1 MQIIELYI
9 RSQFLAQGTASAT
22 TTNKLVDSSATF
34 TTLIKVGDVVENI
47 TDNTTAKI
55 TVIDSAT
62 QVTLDNDIMTSGET
76 YRIYTDYVKMDLF
89 KDESVSISDSI
100 QDVRDISKIFTTF
113 SQQFNLPASKNNNK
127 FFKHYQDTD
136 VLNSFDARYKTDAI
150 IKLNGVDFRKG
161 KIRLNT
167 VDLKNNKAYSYKVVF
182 FGDIVELKDL
192 FQDDDLSSLVSLNS
206 LNFTYDDATVLSKFQ
221 TPVTSDIVFP
231 LITHSKYFT
240 IHTNGKYQSGS
251 DSLVYTDLKPALR
264 IKKIIQAIE
273 SKYNL
278 VFSNDFFNSFNF
290 QTIYMLLHRAA
301 GDVSNALTTGSVLT
315 ITNSF
320 INDLTLNS
328 GDDMRPLGSVG
339 GFFDFVY
346 TITLTAATPVTIRI
360 TGTNGYLFAEQEFS
374 TIGVNTLVFDTYWGA
389 LSEDM
394 FFTIIS
400 ENTLTISSQSLS
412 VEYSTVNFGTSNA
425 SYDFPSSSVTN
436 DFVVSRQLPKMKIID
451 FMTSLFKMF
460 NLTAYKENG
469 IIVVRSLQDF
479 YNAGNTYDITK
490 YVEVDKS
497 NVSKL
502 LQFKEVDFKFKSKK
516 YFLVNSSDEIQD
528 DDFGN
533 LSSGNE
539 EFDGGSYKIEVGFEK
554 MMYERLTDNSALTN
568 VTQGSLLDRNL
579 EPTIGEPLLLYCRN
593 TNPNGAIFW
602 NGTTEITNY
611 KRPSNANVVIPF
623 VNSTLNFGGEMDE
636 HSLEFNQNS
645 LFQKNYLD
653 YISSIFD
660 KQARKTKVTAYLPL
674 RILLNYNL
682 NDTFIIANKSYR
694 INTIKTNLLTNK
706 TDLELFNVFTSSIDF
721 QNGID
726 PSLPRMADFG
736 ATSISGRTIDTSWT
750 AVSGVIRYWL
760 YVNDNLVQKQST
772 TSYQFT
778 NLEPLTTFKLSGQVE
793 YANNRFSRF
802 QDIIIT
808 TSNFSPIT
816 VLYNSVEVTLYYDS
830 TIGGVRDLSAGD
842 VMYAN
847 QELTTFP
854 ATGTYIQVGVDNDD
868 TKFCDSG
875 YQMVMVISSNGVT
888 TIMTC
893 AQMP

>member
-34 TTLIKVGDVVENI
+34 TTLIKVGDVVENT

-62 QVTLDNDIMTSGET
+62 QVTLDNNIMTSGET

-113 SQQFNLPASKNNNK
+113 SQQFNLPASKTNNK

-136 VLNSFDARYKTDAI
+136 IINSFDARFKADAI

-192 FQDDDLSSLVSLNS
+192 MKDDDLSSLKSLDS

-221 TPVTSDIVFP
+221 TPVTTDIVFP
-231 LITHSKYFT
+231 LVTHSKYFN
-240 IHTNGKYQSGS
+240 IHTNDKYQSGS

-278 VFSNDFFNSFNF
+278 TFSNDFFNSFNF
-290 QTIYMLLHRAA
+290 QNIYMLLHRAS
-301 GDVSNALTTGSVLT
+301 GYVSNALTTGGLLT
-315 ITNSF
+315 VTNTL
-320 INDLTLNS
+320 NDLTVTTANNV
-328 GDDMRPLGSVG
+328 DVRPLSDGSL
-339 GFFDFVY
+339 Y
-346 TITLTAATPVTIRI
+346 TFTYNITLTAATPVTVRI
-360 TGTNGYLFAEQEFS
+360 TSPNGQVYAEQTFS
-374 TIGVNTLVFDTYWGA
+374 TAATHTVQFEITNNIPTNV
-389 LSEDM
+389 
-394 FFTIIS
+394 FFTVES
-400 ENTLTISSQSLS
+400 ENTLTISNQTLAITRLQGLLTAT
-412 VEYSTVNFGTSNA
+412 YA
-425 SYDFPSSSVTN
+425 FPNNSILNT
-436 DFVVSRQLPKMKIID
+436 FVVSRQIPQMKVID
-451 FMTSLFKMF
+451 FITSLFKMF

-479 YNAGNTYDITK
+479 YNEGNTYDITD
-490 YVEVDKS
+490 YVDVDKS
-497 NVSKL
+497 SIGKL
-502 LQFKEVDFKFKSKK
+502 LQFKEVDFRFKSKE
-516 YFLVNSSDEIQD
+516 YFLVKNSDEIQD

-533 LSSGNE
+533 LTSGND
-539 EFDGGSYKIEVGFEK
+539 EFDGGAYKIEIGFEK
-554 MMYERLTDNSALTN
+554 MMYERLRDDSGNLTN
-568 VTQGSLLDRNL
+568 VTQGSLLDNNL
-579 EPTIGEPLLLYCRN
+579 EATIGQPLLLYCKN
-593 TNPNGAIFW
+593 TNADGSIFW

-611 KRPSNANVVIPF
+611 KRPSNSNVVLPF
-623 VNSTLNFGGEMDE
+623 NNTTLNFGGEMDE
-636 HSLEFNQNS
+636 NSLEFNTNS
-645 LFQKNYLD
+645 LFQKNYID

-660 KQARKTKVTAYLPL
+660 KQARKTKITAYLPL

-682 NDTFIIANKSYR
+682 NDTFTIANKSYR

-706 TDLELFNVFTSSIDF
+706 TELELFNVFTSLNDLR
-721 QNGID
+721 NGID
-726 PSLPRMADFG
+726 GGLPRMADFG
-736 ATSISGRTIDTSWT
+736 TTSVGSTTANTSWT
-750 AVSGVIRYWL
+750 AVSGAIRYWL

-772 TSYQFT
+772 TTYQFT
-778 NLEPLTTFKLSGQVE
+778 GLQILTTFKLSGQVE
-793 YANNRFSRF
+793 YANNTFSRF

-808 TSNFSPIT
+808 TTAPT
-816 VLYNSVEVTLYYDS
+816 
-830 TIGGVRDLSAGD
+830 
-842 VMYAN
+842 
-847 QELTTFP
+847 P
-854 ATGTYIQVGVDNDD
+854 
-868 TKFCDSG
+868 
-875 YQMVMVISSNGVT
+875 
-888 TIMTC
+888 
-893 AQMP
+893 

>member
-34 TTLIKVGDVVENI
+34 TTLIKVGDVVENT

-62 QVTLDNDIMTSGET
+62 QVTLDNNIMTSGET

-89 KDESVSISDSI
+89 NDESVSISDSI

-136 VLNSFDARYKTDAI
+136 IINSFDARFKADAI

-192 FQDDDLSSLVSLNS
+192 MKDDDLSSLKSLDS

-221 TPVTSDIVFP
+221 TSVTADIVFP
-231 LITHSKYFT
+231 LVTHSKYFN
-240 IHTNGKYQSGS
+240 IHTNDKYQSGS

-278 VFSNDFFNSFNF
+278 TFSNDFFNSFNF
-290 QTIYMLLHRAA
+290 QNIYMLLHRAS
-301 GDVSNALTTGSVLT
+301 GYVSNALTTGGLLT
-315 ITNSF
+315 VTNTL
-320 INDLTLNS
+320 NDLTVTTANNV
-328 GDDMRPLGSVG
+328 DVRPLSDGSLYA
-339 GFFDFVY
+339 FTY
-346 TITLTAATPVTIRI
+346 NITLTAATPVTVRI
-360 TGTNGYLFAEQEFS
+360 TSPNGQVYAEQTFS
-374 TIGVNTLVFDTYWGA
+374 TAATHTVQFQITNNIPTNV
-389 LSEDM
+389 
-394 FFTIIS
+394 FFTVES
-400 ENTLTISSQSLS
+400 ENTLTISNQTLAITRLQGLLTAT
-412 VEYSTVNFGTSNA
+412 YA
-425 SYDFPSSSVTN
+425 FPNNSILNT
-436 DFVVSRQLPKMKIID
+436 FVVSRQIPQMKVID
-451 FMTSLFKMF
+451 FITSLFKMF

-479 YNAGNTYDITK
+479 YNEGNTYDITD
-490 YVEVDKS
+490 YVDVDKS
-497 NVSKL
+497 SIGKL
-502 LQFKEVDFKFKSKK
+502 LQFKEVDFRFKSKE
-516 YFLVNSSDEIQD
+516 YFLVKNSDEIQD

-533 LSSGNE
+533 LTSGND
-539 EFDGGSYKIEVGFEK
+539 EFDGGAYKIEIGFEK
-554 MMYERLTDNSALTN
+554 MMYERLRDDSGNLTN
-568 VTQGSLLDRNL
+568 VTQGSLLDNNL
-579 EPTIGEPLLLYCRN
+579 EATIGQPLLLYCKN
-593 TNPNGAIFW
+593 TNANGSIFW

-611 KRPSNANVVIPF
+611 KRPSNSNVVLPF
-623 VNSTLNFGGEMDE
+623 NNTTLNFGGEMDE
-636 HSLEFNQNS
+636 NSLEFNTNS
-645 LFQKNYLD
+645 LFQKNYID

-660 KQARKTKVTAYLPL
+660 KQARKTKITAYLPL

-682 NDTFIIANKSYR
+682 NDTFTIANKSYR

-706 TDLELFNVFTSSIDF
+706 TELELFNVFTSLNDLR
-721 QNGID
+721 NGID
-726 PSLPRMADFG
+726 EGLPRMADFG
-736 ATSISGRTIDTSWT
+736 TTSVGSTTANTSWT
-750 AVSGVIRYWL
+750 AVSGAIRYWL

-772 TSYQFT
+772 TTYQFT
-778 NLEPLTTFKLSGQVE
+778 GLQILTTFKLSGQVE
-793 YANNRFSRF
+793 YANNTFSRF

-808 TSNFSPIT
+808 TTAPT
-816 VLYNSVEVTLYYDS
+816 
-830 TIGGVRDLSAGD
+830 
-842 VMYAN
+842 
-847 QELTTFP
+847 P
-854 ATGTYIQVGVDNDD
+854 
-868 TKFCDSG
+868 
-875 YQMVMVISSNGVT
+875 
-888 TIMTC
+888 
-893 AQMP
+893 